1 MHMIDAVT
9 DFNCL
14 TRFVE
19 LVDAEIEKVT
29 AHIRPHKDENKCDY
43 GEYFIG
49 LGFVAFQR
57 YIASVY
63 PYMNLKKEEALGVGP
78 FVSENLSLARA
89 LNVGANYWK
98 HEPEWP
104 FVFDIDGVL
113 VLRDFDGLDR
123 FSQNT
128 VKNIEKLT
136 PWADYTLANL
146 LAGIL
151 GSFEFSAD
159 LSFSPLLPKIQE
171 WTFEL
176 QSLPASS

>member
-1 MHMIDAVT
+1 MNMIVSVT

-14 TRFVE
+14 RSFVE
-19 LVDAEIEKVT
+19 LIDGEIDKVT
-29 AHIRPHKDENKCDY
+29 AHIILYKNEDKCDY

-57 YIASVY
+57 YIAPVY
-63 PYMNLKKEEALGVGP
+63 PYMGLGKEEALDVGS
-78 FVSENLSLARA
+78 FVSKDLSLARA
-89 LNVGANYWK
+89 LHVGANYWK

-104 FVFDIDGVL
+104 FVNGVF

-123 FSQNT
+123 LAQNT

-151 GSFEFSAD
+151 GSFKFSAD
-159 LSFSPLLPKIQE
+159 LSFSPLLPKVQE
-171 WTFEL
+171 WTHGL
-176 QSLPASS
+176 QSLSAPL